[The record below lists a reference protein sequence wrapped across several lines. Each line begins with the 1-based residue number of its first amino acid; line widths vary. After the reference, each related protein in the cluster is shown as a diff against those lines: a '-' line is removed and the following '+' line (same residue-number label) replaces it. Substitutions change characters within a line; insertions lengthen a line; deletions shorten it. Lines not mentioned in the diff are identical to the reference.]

1 MADHQEQEKNASQD
15 KSSGDS
21 VALSKADKAR
31 LKLKMIARYALL
43 GLVPVVAVGALAV
56 ALISIT
62 DNRSGQKQLG
72 EMAAKMESLNA
83 SLSATKAEL
92 EKLKASAAKEKA
104 LQNEE
109 LSKRDERIAKII
121 QNITPLQ
128 VKLKIRPTLDE
139 QLQQSAGAPDVA
151 PTVSHAAPAAAPHTV
166 ASHGAAAP
174 HAAAPATPH
183 ASGATSVPAK
193 TPAAAD
199 KTISPQVKAMK
210 EAIEQYNKK

>member
-15 KSSGDS
+15 KSSDDS
-21 VALSKADKAR
+21 VVLSKADKAR
-31 LKLKMIARYALL
+31 LKLKLIARYALL
-43 GLVPVVAVGALAV
+43 GLVPVVAVGALVVAV
-56 ALISIT
+56 IAIT

-72 EMAAKMESLNA
+72 EMAAKIEGLNT

-104 LQNEE
+104 QQNEE
-109 LSKRDERIAKII
+109 LLKQGERVSKII

-139 QLQQSAGAPDVA
+139 QLQQPAGASAVA
-151 PTVSHAAPAAAPHTV
+151 PAVSHAAP
-166 ASHGAAAP
+166 AAAP

-183 ASGATSVPAK
+183 VSSATSAPSK

-210 EAIEQYNKK
+210 EAIQQFNKK

>member
-15 KSSGDS
+15 KSSDGS

-31 LKLKMIARYALL
+31 LKLKLIARYALL
-43 GLVPVVAVGALAV
+43 GLVPVVAVGALVVAV
-56 ALISIT
+56 IAIT

-72 EMAAKMESLNA
+72 EMAAKIEGLNT

-104 LQNEE
+104 QQNEE
-109 LSKRDERIAKII
+109 LLKQDERVTKII

-139 QLQQSAGAPDVA
+139 QLQQPAGAPA
-151 PTVSHAAPAAAPHTV
+151 PAPAAAVSHTAPATAPHTV
-166 ASHGAAAP
+166 APHG
-174 HAAAPATPH
+174 AAAPATPH
-183 ASGATSVPAK
+183 ASGATSAPAK
-193 TPAAAD
+193 TPAATD

-210 EAIEQYNKK
+210 EAIQQYNKK

>member
-15 KSSGDS
+15 KSSDDS
-21 VALSKADKAR
+21 VVLSKADKAR
-31 LKLKMIARYALL
+31 LKLKLIARYALL
-43 GLVPVVAVGALAV
+43 GLVPVVAVGALVVAV
-56 ALISIT
+56 IAIT

-72 EMAAKMESLNA
+72 EMAAKIEGLNT

-104 LQNEE
+104 QQNEE
-109 LSKRDERIAKII
+109 LLKQDERVSKII

-139 QLQQSAGAPDVA
+139 QLQQPAGASAVA
-151 PTVSHAAPAAAPHTV
+151 PAVSHTAPAAAPHAV
-166 ASHGAAAP
+166 
-174 HAAAPATPH
+174 APATPH
-183 ASGATSVPAK
+183 VSSATSAPSK

-210 EAIEQYNKK
+210 EAIQQFNKK